1 VGIIY
6 HHKQEYDCNMPG
18 KGALIIAA
26 IIIAIAIAIGL
37 YASGRDGQLMNRI
50 EEQGRGENGNSN
62 MVQVIIKS
70 DSRWSANIKD
80 SQSESH
86 IIEGSGDRTIP
97 ITCGSEGSYS
107 LTVQK
112 SAGGSETLNVEV
124 VTEGGRSSQR
134 SATTSSNGIVSLAG
148 TC

>member
-1 VGIIY
+1 VGMIY
-6 HHKQEYDCNMPG
+6 HHKQEYDCNMTG
-18 KGALIIAA
+18 KGVLIIAA

-97 ITCGSEGSYS
+97 ITCGSEGKYS